1 MGQRVLW
8 IQLEDKKRPYKH
20 IVTDVNQDLDDLA
33 TEICEKKLKNIDP
46 EDLEFYG
53 DYDET
58 ENEDESGETEDDG
71 SGDDGGS
78 LPGGIQVQY
87 LKTTDRS
94 PLVVRYPLSDSFI
107 VLNLK
112 FLKTQ
117 VQITLTHS
125 TGTWHE
131 LLAQT
136 RNKFKKL
143 KEGDEVYFV
152 DQETK
157 KLIIEDKVTF
167 DRLLSKTEADEKNR
181 IFIDLI
187 VRIKGKKP
195 YGDWSLNEVLD
206 EILHKRY
213 PSLLAMPELDI
224 EQIKAH
230 AKKLTDTDETTFVNN
245 LKDIASSFHN
255 DVNANK
261 ATARNFINPFMHKA
275 VAMLREDYPTL
286 RLRAKEVLSIISGI
300 LQSQA
305 NFYNERRVR
314 ARSDGRE
321 DDLQLQPELNIER
334 QDRNDSG
341 EGGSEER
348 G

>member
-1 MGQRVLW
+1 MAQRVLW

-46 EDLEFYG
+46 DFMV
-53 DYDET
+53 
-58 ENEDESGETEDDG
+58 
-71 SGDDGGS
+71 
-78 LPGGIQVQY
+78 I
-87 LKTTDRS
+87 TTK
-94 PLVVRYPLSDSFI
+94 PKMKMKV
-107 VLNLK
+107 
-112 FLKTQ
+112 
-117 VQITLTHS
+117 ITLTHS

-224 EQIKAH
+224 GTIV
-230 AKKLTDTDETTFVNN
+230 LF
-245 LKDIASSFHN
+245 SF
-255 DVNANK
+255 
-261 ATARNFINPFMHKA
+261 P
-275 VAMLREDYPTL
+275 L
-286 RLRAKEVLSIISGI
+286 
-300 LQSQA
+300 
-305 NFYNERRVR
+305 
-314 ARSDGRE
+314 
-321 DDLQLQPELNIER
+321 
-334 QDRNDSG
+334 
-341 EGGSEER
+341 
-348 G
+348 